1 LLLNVVVLLVFS
13 AAVPLIAPLV
23 AVMVVLPAS
32 TLVARPELLM
42 VATAVLDEVQFAV
55 LLRFCVVPSL

>member
-1 LLLNVVVLLVFS
+1 MVKVVAPVTPPEEAWIV
-13 AAVPLIAPLV
+13 VAPLV
-23 AVMVVLPAS
+23 SA
-32 TLVARPELLM
+32 VARPELLM